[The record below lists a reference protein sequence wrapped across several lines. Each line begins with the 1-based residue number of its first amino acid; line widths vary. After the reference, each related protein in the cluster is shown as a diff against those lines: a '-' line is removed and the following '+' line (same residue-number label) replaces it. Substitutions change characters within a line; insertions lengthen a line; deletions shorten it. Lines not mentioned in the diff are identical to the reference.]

1 MPCENSR
8 SLVTGLWISEKVE
21 TKVRHNA
28 RESVVYWYREKMQRG
43 CSDPGRA
50 LSRLFPGRRP
60 GHQGKDAPQGAR
72 DLWPA
77 PPSSGAGLDFAR
89 EVVTM
94 SNEAN
99 LIPMDQRSEDEV
111 RELGRRGGIASG
123 AVRRRKRSLREAAD
137 LYLSLPVTDR
147 RRVNKLLRRAVN
159 PEDIDN
165 QMAMIA
171 GLTDAATEGDARAA
185 TVLVKL
191 LGEATPPA
199 GDNDTALAQAARLL
213 EDVESVIE

>member
-1 MPCENSR
+1 
-8 SLVTGLWISEKVE
+8 
-21 TKVRHNA
+21 
-28 RESVVYWYREKMQRG
+28 
-43 CSDPGRA
+43 
-50 LSRLFPGRRP
+50 
-60 GHQGKDAPQGAR
+60 
-72 DLWPA
+72 
-77 PPSSGAGLDFAR
+77 
-89 EVVTM
+89 M

-99 LIPMDQRSEDEV
+99 LIPMDRRSEDEV

-147 RRVNKLLRRAVN
+147 RRVNKLLRRAVD

-191 LGEATPPA
+191 LGETTPPA